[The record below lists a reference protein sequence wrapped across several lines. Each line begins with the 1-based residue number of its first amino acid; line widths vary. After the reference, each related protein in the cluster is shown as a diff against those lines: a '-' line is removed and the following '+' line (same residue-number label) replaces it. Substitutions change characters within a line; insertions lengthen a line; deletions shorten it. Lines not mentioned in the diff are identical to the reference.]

1 MNFYKEL
8 SSVNDIVFPRVEET
22 VEFLCK
28 DLKANAEVLDLA
40 CGTGT
45 YSFAL
50 AECGHK
56 VTALDLDEDMIK
68 IAIEKKGK
76 LDVEFFVQDMTKIKD
91 VFNNKMYD
99 LIFCIGNSLV
109 HLESKEA
116 IENLIKDMSY
126 MLNDGGIIIVQIIN
140 YDRILTNNVTALPI
154 IDRKEQGV
162 KLLRSYR
169 ISEEEEEA
177 IYFETELFITK
188 NNEEKKYVNS
198 IKLLPILSAELLD
211 MVEKSAFSI
220 IEIKGEFSG
229 KEYTD
234 ESYAFIIKGIK

>member
-50 AECGHK
+50 AKRGHK
-56 VTALDLDEDMIK
+56 VTALDIDETMIK
-68 IAIEKKGK
+68 LAIEKKGK
-76 LDVEFFVQDMTKIKD
+76 LDVDFYVQDMTKIKD
-91 VFNNKMYD
+91 VFNNKKYD

-116 IENLIKDMSY
+116 IRNLIKDMSS

-140 YDRILTNNVTALPI
+140 YDRILANNVTALPI

-162 KLLRSYR
+162 KFLRNYR
-169 ISEEEEEA
+169 YSEEEEA
-177 IYFETELFITK
+177 IYFETELLISK
-188 NNEEKKYVNS
+188 NDKEEKYVNS

-211 MVEKSAFSI
+211 MVEKSMFSI
-220 IEIKGEFSG
+220 IELKGEFSG

>member
-8 SSVNDIVFPRVEET
+8 SSVYDIVFPRVEET

-50 AECGHK
+50 AERGHK
-56 VTALDLDEDMIK
+56 VTALDLDEDMVK
-68 IAIEKKGK
+68 LAIEKKGN
-76 LDVEFFVQDMTKIKD
+76 LDVEFYVEDMTKIKE
-91 VFNNKMYD
+91 VFENKRYD

-109 HLESKEA
+109 HLGRREA
-116 IENLIKDMSY
+116 IASLIKDMSC
-126 MLNDGGIIIVQIIN
+126 MLNDGGTIILQIIN
-140 YDRILTNNVTALPI
+140 YDRILMNNVTSLPI
-154 IDRKEQGV
+154 IYRKEQGI
-162 KLLRSYR
+162 KFTRNYR
-169 ISEEEEEA
+169 YSLEEGT
-177 IYFETELFITK
+177 IYFETELSISK
-188 NNEEKKYVNS
+188 EDKEEKYVNS
-198 IKLLPILSAELLD
+198 VKLLPILSAELLD
-211 MVEKSAFSI
+211 MIEKSRFSI
-220 IEIKGEFSG
+220 IELNGEFSG